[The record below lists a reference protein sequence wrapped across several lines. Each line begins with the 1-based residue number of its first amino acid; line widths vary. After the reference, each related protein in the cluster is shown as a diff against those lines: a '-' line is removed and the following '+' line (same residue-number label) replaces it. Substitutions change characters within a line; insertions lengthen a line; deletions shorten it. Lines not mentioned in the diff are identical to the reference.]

1 MIGKNI
7 KYIYLHKNLQ
17 SNNDSLSVR
26 KVEWKMNFVIY
37 GCITEVS
44 KVFVRCPLHSSFRRL
59 FYIGY
64 WFLRPFCFGYTWK

>member
-37 GCITEVS
+37 GCITEV
-44 KVFVRCPLHSSFRRL
+44 
-59 FYIGY
+59 
-64 WFLRPFCFGYTWK
+64 